1 MMPHRKKRLRM
12 IRTQSKYD
20 KDEFAR
26 RGEELFERE
35 IRAKVTGEDPRKMV
49 LIDIESGDFEVDF
62 DELAASDRLRA
73 RHPEAQ
79 VWMRRVGSRISRRIG
94 GVRTFE
100 PQ

>member
-1 MMPHRKKRLRM
+1 M
-12 IRTQSKYD
+12 IRTRPKYD

-26 RGEELFERE
+26 RGEELFERD
-35 IRAKVTGEDPRKMV
+35 IRAKVAGEDSRKMV

-62 DELAASDRLRA
+62 DEMAASDRLRA

-79 VWMRRVGSRISRRIG
+79 VWMRRVGSRISRRFG
-94 GVRTFE
+94 GVRTNE

>member
-1 MMPHRKKRLRM
+1 MRAVTPRY
-12 IRTQSKYD
+12 SSE
-20 KDEFAR
+20 EFEV
-26 RGEELFERE
+26 RGEEIFARE
-35 IRAKVTGEDPRKMV
+35 IQSKVAGEDPRKMV

-73 RHPEAQ
+73 RRPEAQ

-94 GVRTFE
+94 GMRTSD